1 MLIAHKIAL
10 DPTNVQRTYF
20 ARAAGTAR
28 FVYNWALAE
37 WKRQYLIGK
46 DDPSSPLPTEISL
59 RRQLNGMKRETF
71 PWMFDVTKCAT
82 QEAIINLGLAFRA
95 FFEKRGKYPRFKTRG
110 KRDSFCAANE
120 ANKFRCDGRRI
131 KLPVVGWVRMREEVR
146 FKGKLKRV
154 TVSREADRWF
164 ASIMVDI
171 EDEKSVQQPLDA
183 VGVDL
188 KTTPFA
194 TLSDGT
200 DVAGSKDHVAL
211 MKRLKRNSR
220 ALSRKLRGSKKAQKA
235 KRRLAR
241 LQIRIS
247 NIRQDVLHKT
257 TSKLTKSYRR
267 VGISHSIVRAIA
279 RNHRL
284 SGSIRDYSIVEF
296 RRQLDYKARYYRTT
310 IVIADEFFPSSEMCS
325 RCGSV
330 KTELALSQR
339 LYHCDDCGYV
349 ARHNFNAARN
359 LEHMAA
365 SFAVSVCGEKRFNAK
380 HKPRVKR
387 SR

>member
-37 WKRQYLIGK
+37 WKRQYLIGR

-171 EDEKSVQQPLDA
+171 EDEKSIQQPLDA

-188 KTTPFA
+188 ETTPCA

-200 DVAGSKDHVAL
+200 DVAEPKAHVAL
-211 MKRLKRNSR
+211 MTRLKRNSR
-220 ALSRKLRGSKKAQKA
+220 ALSRKLRGSKNAQKA

-241 LQIRIS
+241 LQTRIS
-247 NIRQDVLHKT
+247 NVRQDVLHKT
-257 TSKLTKSYRR
+257 TSKLTKTYRR
-267 VGISHSIVRAIA
+267 IGISHSTVDVIA
-279 RNHRL
+279 RTRL
-284 SGSIRDYSIVEF
+284 TDSIRNFSIVEF
-296 RRQLDYKARYYRTT
+296 RRQLDYKSRFYGAV
-310 IVIADEFFPSSEMCS
+310 IVVADEFFPSSETCS
-325 RCGSV
+325 CCGSV
-330 KTELALSQR
+330 KPELALSQR
-339 LYHCDDCGYV
+339 VYHCGDCGYE
-349 ARHNFNAARN
+349 AKRDFNAACN
-359 LEHMAA
+359 LEQMAA
-365 SFAVSVCGEKRFNAK
+365 SFAVPACGEKRSNAK

-387 SR
+387 PR